1 MSTRQELAQRIADF
15 IRDNRL
21 TTPYGGDVVRQKNYY
36 TVLFSDV
43 AGGTGCLDGAVDV
56 WGEKFIQISYQTQ
69 YRAMPSQAWPV
80 FESEAATIDFLNKAF
95 VIRDFDAALAIPT
108 KAR

>member
-1 MSTRQELAQRIADF
+1 MSERQELAQRIANF

-56 WGEKFIQISYQTQ
+56 WGEKFIQVSYQTQ
-69 YRAMPSQAWPV
+69 YRALPREAYPV
-80 FESEAATIDFLNKAF
+80 FQSEADAIDFLNKAF
-95 VIRDFDAALAIPT
+95 VTRDFDAALAVPT